1 MKRIWNNYPLKDLL
15 LDLLFTVF
23 GTALVGVPLAIFTV
37 PNDIAPGGVSGLATA
52 LAYLVPK
59 LSVGAWTLILN
70 LPLLLGAWKLLG
82 KRTLIFTLISVP
94 LMSFFID
101 FTSSLHITYTHD
113 MLIAAVFGGAISG
126 MGLGL
131 LFLRGIT
138 TGGTDLAALMVRRAL
153 LNLSSGTLLL
163 LIDASV
169 VAFAAIVFKNIDVAI
184 YSCIAIF
191 VSSKMIDT
199 ISQGVD
205 YAKVIY
211 TVTEHGEEVSALL
224 NTRTDRGTTVIPAL
238 GGYTK
243 EHKQI
248 IVTVTRRRVLAQ
260 TLRLI
265 KEADPK
271 AFTFVTDSTEVH
283 GEGFRAD

>member
-1 MKRIWNNYPLKDLL
+1 MQNETRKYPLKEILIDLMV
-15 LDLLFTVF
+15 TVF
-23 GTALVGVPLAIFTV
+23 GAALVGVPLAVFTV

-52 LAYLVPK
+52 LAFLTPR
-59 LSVGAWTLILN
+59 LSVGTWTLLLN
-70 LPLLLGAWKLLG
+70 IPLLLGAWRLLG
-82 KRTLIFTLISVP
+82 RRTLLYTLISVP

-101 FTSSLHITYTHD
+101 FTSSLHIAYTHD

-153 LNLSSGTLLL
+153 PNLSSGTLLL
-163 LIDASV
+163 IIDASV

-199 ISQGVD
+199 ITQGVD
-205 YAKVIY
+205 YAKVVY
-211 TVTEHGEEVSALL
+211 TITDRGEAVAELL
-224 NTRTDRGTTVIPAL
+224 NACTERGTTVIPAL

-243 EHKQI
+243 ENKQI
-248 IVTVTRRRVLAQ
+248 IVTVTRRHVLTQ

-265 KEADPK
+265 KEADPGS
-271 AFTFVTDSTEVH
+271 FTFVTDSTEVH
-283 GEGFRAD
+283 GNGFRAD

>member
-1 MKRIWNNYPLKDLL
+1 
-15 LDLLFTVF
+15 
-23 GTALVGVPLAIFTV
+23 
-37 PNDIAPGGVSGLATA
+37 
-52 LAYLVPK
+52 
-59 LSVGAWTLILN
+59 
-70 LPLLLGAWKLLG
+70 
-82 KRTLIFTLISVP
+82 
-94 LMSFFID
+94 
-101 FTSSLHITYTHD
+101 

-153 LNLSSGTLLL
+153 PNLSSGTLLL
-163 LIDASV
+163 IIDASV

-199 ISQGVD
+199 ITQGVD
-205 YAKVIY
+205 YAKVVY
-211 TVTEHGEEVSALL
+211 TITDCGDAVAELL
-224 NTRTDRGTTVIPAL
+224 NARTERGTTVIPAL

-243 EHKQI
+243 ENKQI
-248 IVTVTRRRVLAQ
+248 IVTVTRRHVLTQ

-265 KEADPK
+265 KEADPGS
-271 AFTFVTDSTEVH
+271 FTFVTDSTEVH
-283 GEGFRAD
+283 GNGFRAD

>member
-1 MKRIWNNYPLKDLL
+1 MKQLLKNYPPKELL
-15 LDLLFTVF
+15 LDLLFTLA

-52 LAYLVPK
+52 LSFLFPR

-82 KRTLIFTLISVP
+82 RRTLIYTLLSVP

-101 FTSSLHITYTHD
+101 FTGSLHIVYTND
-113 MLIAAVFGGAISG
+113 MLIASVFGGAISG
-126 MGLGL
+126 LGLGL

-138 TGGTDLAALMVRRAL
+138 TGGTDLAALMVRRML
-153 LNLSSGTLLL
+153 PNVPSGTLLL
-163 LIDASV
+163 FIDAAV
-169 VAFAAIVFKNIDVAI
+169 VAFAVLVFKDIEVAI
-184 YSCIAIF
+184 YSSIAIF

-199 ISQGVD
+199 ITQGVD

-211 TVTEHGEEVSALL
+211 TVTDKGDELTNLL
-224 NTRTDRGTTVIPAL
+224 NTRTGRGTTVIPAL

-248 IVTVTRRRVLAQ
+248 VVTVTRRRVLAQ

-265 KEADPK
+265 KETDPG

>member
-1 MKRIWNNYPLKDLL
+1 MKHSIKGYPLQEIA
-15 LDLLFTVF
+15 LDLLFTVV

-52 LAYLVPK
+52 LAVLFPR
-59 LSVGAWTLILN
+59 LSVGTWTLLLN
-70 LPLLLGAWKLLG
+70 LPLLLGAWRLLG
-82 KRTLIFTLISVP
+82 KRTLIYTLLSVP

-101 FTSSLHITYTHD
+101 FTGSLHIVYTND
-113 MLIAAVFGGAISG
+113 LLIASLFGGAISG
-126 MGLGL
+126 FGLGL

-138 TGGTDLAALMVRRAL
+138 TGGTDLAALMLRRVL
-153 LNLSSGTLLL
+153 PNVPSGTLLL
-163 LIDASV
+163 FIDASV
-169 VAFAAIVFKNIDVAI
+169 VAFAVLVFGDIEVAI
-184 YSCIAIF
+184 YSSIAIF
-191 VSSKMIDT
+191 VSSKTIDAIT
-199 ISQGVD
+199 QGVD

-211 TVTEHGEEVSALL
+211 TVTDRGEAVTEQL
-224 NTRTDRGTTVIPAL
+224 NSKTDRGTTVIPAL

-283 GEGFRAD
+283 GEGFRSD